1 MKKLISFCWAISL
14 SFSLLAQ
21 NNVVGYVYED
31 SNQNGKK
38 ERREKGIPE
47 VGVSN
52 GKEVVLTDSKG
63 KYSLPVGSDN
73 IIFVIK
79 PTP

>member
-1 MKKLISFCWAISL
+1 MKKLICFCWALSL

-21 NNVVGYVYED
+21 NTVTGYIYED

-47 VGVSN
+47 VAVSN
-52 GKEVVLTDSKG
+52 GKEVVLTDKKG
-63 KYSLPVGSDN
+63 SILYL
-73 IIFVIK
+73 
-79 PTP
+79 